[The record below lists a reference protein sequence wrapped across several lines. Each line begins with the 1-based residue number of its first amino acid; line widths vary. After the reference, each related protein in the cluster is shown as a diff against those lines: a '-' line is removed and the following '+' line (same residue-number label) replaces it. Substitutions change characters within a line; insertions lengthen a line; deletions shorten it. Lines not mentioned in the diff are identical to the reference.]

1 MSQNRRSI
9 IVLFGIMIA
18 ISAMVQVGWGQI
30 GNAVVTG
37 RVSDTSGAVL
47 VGAEVQ
53 VKRVATNEIFRA
65 TTTASG
71 DYNVVS
77 LPIDVYEIR
86 VTMAGFKTEV
96 RTGIKLEVGST
107 NRFDFELSVGEV
119 TQTVEVSAE
128 APILR
133 TENSTFGQ
141 VIDNAKIVTLPLN
154 SRNVLGTLG
163 GLTPGVAPGRGQGT
177 EGGRLSF
184 NVRGMRKSD
193 NLLMVDGTMMSEGNG
208 ASTHDHNPDAV
219 QEFEVKTG
227 LYGAEYGVRP
237 GGQFSL
243 VTKSGTNQLHGTLF
257 EFIRND
263 NLDARNVFAQRKQE
277 FKRNQFG
284 GVVGGPVYIPK
295 LVNGKDKMWF
305 FFSYAGERIRQFTP
319 LTGVMPTVDQK
330 AGRFATTINDPLTGQ
345 PFPNNTIPTS
355 RINPVSAKLLPFWP
369 DPNTAG
375 AINFTSTNS
384 NADADRN
391 QVIVKMDYRFSDRNR
406 WSGRF
411 LYDTSPINFA
421 YVIDIF
427 RRTDPLKTWGQN
439 ITNTRVIGNNIVNDF
454 GVHFYRRPYFPGA
467 GRSATPDNFGAS
479 LGIPSFPQFPADIDG
494 VVPTSVTG
502 FATIGDRNLVGP
514 VNIGNWEIRD
524 QVAFNMGSHSLKTG
538 YHYRQHFNLFALQN
552 RSAFNFQ
559 PRFTGNSFADFLL
572 GYPTSTAQG
581 GELLRGNFK
590 QNSSYFF
597 IQDDWKASQ
606 KLTVNLGL
614 RYEHRL
620 PWRDKRG
627 LMANFDPIKVALDP
641 PQLQQTLQPWET
653 GRFEPNYPL
662 LKWKNIGGILPRV
675 GLAYRASSKLIVRS
689 GFGVYSNEPV
699 VGMVQQLGANPRTRA
714 TAVTYNSGLTTPT
727 ISLSDPFNPNQAT
740 PGGALPNVNGFENP
754 IPLWLVYSWGLSV
767 QYEISPM
774 MAFEAGYQG
783 GHSIHEFSVTEF
795 NDAVPGSTPRQQRRP
810 FPQLQAY
817 RLVTANG
824 DSKYNSMEMKLQRRP
839 GASGL
844 SMLLTYTWA
853 KAIDTVGSRLGVAGD
868 PGSISR
874 NVSLKANRGRGD
886 ADIPHRFAG
895 TAGYETPFG
904 KGKPYLTDHFLGK
917 ILGGWSFNGILTFQ
931 GGPWITPL
939 IPTDRLDVG
948 STASSRPNVVRDP
961 NLASSERT
969 QTRWFDTTALA
980 LPAAFTY
987 GNAGRAIIEGPGLGN
1002 LDFALLRTFQTSES
1016 TRLEFR
1022 YELFNATNHTNF
1034 NIPGVNFGNPDFGVI
1049 GSAQPARQMQF
1060 GLKFYF

>member
-1 MSQNRRSI
+1 
-9 IVLFGIMIA
+9 MIA
-18 ISAMVQVGWGQI
+18 MTTLVQVGLGQI

-37 RVSDTSGAVL
+37 RVSDTSGAVI

-53 VKRVATNEIFRA
+53 IKRVSTNEIFRA

-141 VIDNAKIVTLPLN
+141 VIDNKKIDTLPLN
-154 SRNVLGTLG
+154 TRNVLGTLG

-243 VTKSGTNQLHGTLF
+243 ITKSGTNQLHGTLF
-257 EFIRND
+257 EFLRND
-263 NLDARNVFAQRKQE
+263 NLDARNFFAPKKQE

-305 FFSYAGERIRQFTP
+305 FFAYQGERIRQFTP

-330 AGRFATTINDPLTGQ
+330 AGRFATTIIDPLTGQ
-345 PFPNNTIPTS
+345 PFANNTIPSS
-355 RINPVSAKLLPFWP
+355 RFNPVALKFLPFWP

-375 AINFTSTNS
+375 AINYTSTNS
-384 NADADRN
+384 NANSDRD
-391 QVIVKMDYRFSDRNR
+391 QIIVKFDFKFSERNR

-467 GRSATPDNFGAS
+467 GRSQTPDNFGAS
-479 LGIPSFPQFPADIDG
+479 LGIPNFPKYPADVDG
-494 VVPTSVTG
+494 VVPLTVTG
-502 FATIGDRNLVGP
+502 YTALGDRSLLGP
-514 VNIGNWEIRD
+514 VNIGNWEVRD
-524 QVAFNMGSHSLKTG
+524 QVAFNVKSHSLKAG
-538 YHYRQHFNLFALQN
+538 YHYREHYNLFALTN

-559 PRFTGNSFADFLL
+559 TRFTGNAFADFLL

-581 GELLRGNFK
+581 GETLRGNFK

-597 IQDDWKASQ
+597 VQDDWKASQ

-614 RYEHRL
+614 RYEYRF
-620 PWRDKRG
+620 PWNDKRG
-627 LMANFDPIKVALDP
+627 FMSNFDPTTLALDP
-641 PQLQQTLQPWET
+641 PEIQQPLQPWET
-653 GRFEPNYPL
+653 GRFVANEPL
-662 LKWKNIGGILPRV
+662 LKWKNLGGFLPRV
-675 GLAYRASSKLIVRS
+675 GLAYRVSSKLVVRT
-689 GFGVYSNEPV
+689 GFGAFSNEPV
-699 VGMVQQLGANPRTRA
+699 VGMVQQLGANPRTNA
-714 TAVTYNSGLTTPT
+714 TAVTYQSGLTTPT
-727 ISLSDPFNPNQAT
+727 ISLSDPFNPTQAT

-754 IPLWLVYSWGLSV
+754 TPLWLIYSWGTSI

-774 MAFEAGYQG
+774 MAFETAYQG
-783 GHSIHEFSVTEF
+783 GHSIHESTVTEF
-795 NDAVPGSTPRQQRRP
+795 NDAVPGATPRQQRRP
-810 FPQLQAY
+810 FPQLQSY

-824 DSKYNSMEMKLQRRP
+824 DSKYNALEAKLQRRP
-839 GASGL
+839 GSSGL

-853 KAIDTVGSRLGVAGD
+853 KAIDTVGSRLGVVGD

-874 NVSLKANRGRGD
+874 NVSLLANRGRGD

-895 TAGYETPFG
+895 TVGYETPFG
-904 KGKPYLTDHFLGK
+904 KGKPYLTDNFMGK
-917 ILGGWSFNGILTFQ
+917 VLGGWSLNGILTFQ
-931 GGPWITPL
+931 GGAWVTPL

-948 STASSRPNVVRDP
+948 STASSRPDVVRDP
-961 NLASSERT
+961 NLSSSERVR
-969 QTRWFDTTALA
+969 TRWFDTTALA

-987 GNAGRAIIEGPGLGN
+987 GNAGRAIIEGPGLGQ
-1002 LDFALLRTFQTSES
+1002 LDFGLLRNFTTSES
-1016 TRLEFR
+1016 TRIEFR

-1034 NIPGVNFGNPDFGVI
+1034 NIPGLNFGTADFGVI
-1049 GSAQPARQMQF
+1049 GSAQPARSMQF

>member
-1 MSQNRRSI
+1 MNRHRKI
-9 IVLFGIMIA
+9 IIDSLVTMIL
-18 ISAMVQVGWGQI
+18 MLGGWTEAFGQI
-30 GNAVVTG
+30 GNAVVVG
-37 RVSDTSGAVL
+37 RVSDTSGAVI

-65 TTTASG
+65 TTTATG

-77 LPIDVYEIR
+77 LPVAIYDIR

-107 NRFDFELSVGEV
+107 NRFDFEMSVGEV
-119 TQTVEVSAE
+119 TETVEVNAE

-141 VIDNAKIVTLPLN
+141 VIDNKKIVTLPLN

-163 GLTPGVAPGRGQGT
+163 GLTPGVAPARGQGT

-184 NVRGMRKSD
+184 NVRGMRRSD
-193 NLLMVDGTMMSEGNG
+193 NLLLVDGTMMSEGNG
-208 ASTHDHNPDAV
+208 AATHDHNPDAV

-263 NLDARNVFAQRKQE
+263 NLDARNFFARTKQE

-284 GVVGGPVYIPK
+284 AVVGGPVFIPK
-295 LVNGKDKMWF
+295 LVSGKDKMWF

-319 LTGVMPTVDQK
+319 LTGVMPTADQK

-345 PFPNNTIPTS
+345 PFANNTIPTN
-355 RINPVSAKLLPFWP
+355 RINAVAAKLLPFWP
-369 DPNTAG
+369 DPNTTG
-375 AINFTSTNS
+375 AINFTSPNS
-384 NADADRN
+384 NADTDRN
-391 QVIVKMDYRFSDRNR
+391 QIIVKMDYRFSDRNR

-411 LYDTSPINFA
+411 LYDSSPINFA
-421 YVIDIF
+421 YVIDTF

-467 GRSATPDNFGAS
+467 GRSATPDKFGAS
-479 LGIPSFPQFPADIDG
+479 LGIANFPQFPADIDG
-494 VVPTSVTG
+494 VMPVSITGITS
-502 FATIGDRNLVGP
+502 IGDRSLVGP

-524 QVAFNMGSHSLKTG
+524 QVAFNVGSHSLKTG
-538 YHYRQHFNLFALQN
+538 YHYRQHFNLFALTN
-552 RSAFNFQ
+552 RSSFSFQ
-559 PRFTGNSFADFLL
+559 PRFTGNAFADFLL

-581 GELLRGNFK
+581 GETLRGNFK
-590 QNSSYFF
+590 QNSSYFYV
-597 IQDDWKASQ
+597 QDDWKASQ

-614 RYEHRL
+614 RYEHRF
-620 PWRDKRG
+620 PWKDKRG
-627 LMANFDPIKVALDP
+627 FMSNFDPIKLALDP
-641 PQLQQTLQPWET
+641 PQIQQTLQPWET
-653 GRFEPNYPL
+653 GRFTPNAPL
-662 LKWKNIGGILPRV
+662 LRWKNSGGILPRV
-675 GLAYRASSKLIVRS
+675 GLAYRATNKLVVRS

-714 TAVTYNSGLTTPT
+714 TAVTFNSGLTTPT
-727 ISLSDPFNPNQAT
+727 ISLSDPFNLNQAT
-740 PGGALPNVNGFENP
+740 PGAALPNVNGFENP
-754 IPLWLVYSWGLSV
+754 TPLWLIYSWGLSV
-767 QYEISPM
+767 QYELSPM

-783 GHSIHEFSVTEF
+783 GHSIHELSVTEF

-810 FPQLQAY
+810 FPQLQAF

-824 DSKYNSMEMKLQRRP
+824 DSKYNALEMKLQRRP
-839 GASGL
+839 GPSGL

-853 KAIDTVGSRLGVAGD
+853 KAIDTVGSRLGVPGD

-874 NVSLKANRGRGD
+874 NIPLRLNRGLGD
-886 ADIPHRFAG
+886 ANIPHRFAG
-895 TAGYETPFG
+895 TVGYETPFG
-904 KGKPYLTDHFLGK
+904 PGKPYLTDAFLGK
-917 ILGGWSFNGILTFQ
+917 VLGGWSFNGILTFQ
-931 GGPWITPL
+931 GGPWITPV

-948 STASSRPNVVRDP
+948 STASSRPNVVRNP
-961 NLASSERT
+961 NLPSSDRT
-969 QTRWFDTTALA
+969 RVRWFDTTALA

-987 GNAGRAIIEGPGLGN
+987 GNAGRAIVEGPGLGN
-1002 LDFALLRTFQTSES
+1002 LDFALLREFRTTET

-1034 NIPGVNFGNPDFGVI
+1034 SLPGLNFGTADFGVI
-1049 GSAQPARQMQF
+1049 GSALPARQMQF